1 MPATETHTNQN
12 ANLSAYIKL
21 AYLLIAGASLAYFVL
36 HMHSGGTLMA
46 AAAQASISL
55 VYGVTALIVV
65 FGVVI
70 VAMSLRQPMA
80 LANTTRPANTM
91 TAPAA
96 RPNV

>member
-1 MPATETHTNQN
+1 MPAAGIKTNHN

-21 AYLLIAGASLAYFVL
+21 AYLLIGGASLAYFAL
-36 HMHSGGTLMA
+36 HMHSGGTLVA

-70 VAMSLRQPMA
+70 VGMSLGQPMA
-80 LANTTRPANTM
+80 LASATRPANTIA
-91 TAPAA
+91 APAT
-96 RPNV
+96 RPNM

>member
-21 AYLLIAGASLAYFVL
+21 AYLLIAGASLVYFVL
-36 HMHSGGTLMA
+36 HMHSGATLVA

-70 VAMSLRQPMA
+70 VAMSLGQPMA
-80 LANTTRPANTM
+80 LANTARPANTI